1 MESPYADLPEI
12 PADFEGK
19 LKLLKEQLDIFLGT
33 VNEALEGPLREGDS
47 PELQMLKG
55 SAKDLGELAPAML
68 TAFAEV
74 REIHLEV
81 AREGL
86 KAAEDFPE
94 RLRAMDEQLAKDLA
108 PYAAENFIPKPPEPV
123 PSFLDVLD
131 IRQALLEAGELLRGD
146 SPEEIRDPVPRTT
159 GNIWEDPK
167 KTPDKSRSGEK
178 QRFLNTSSPSA
189 FFSRWGWSWNR
200 KNPPRRAAIFGTNG
214 DFKLEDK
221 KFRLVSMHYWFFA

>member
-81 AREGL
+81 ARDGL

-123 PSFLDVLD
+123 PAFLDVLD
-131 IRQALLEAGELLRGD
+131 IRQALLEADELLRAD

-159 GNIWEDPK
+159 GHIWEDRK
-167 KTPDKSRSGEK
+167 KPAGQKQEHGEEAVPEYVFPIGLLASLGLEVEPEKARKAGGNIWDK
-178 QRFLNTSSPSA
+178 
-189 FFSRWGWSWNR
+189 WG
-200 KNPPRRAAIFGTNG
+200 
-214 DFKLEDK
+214 
-221 KFRLVSMHYWFFA
+221 